1 MTNRT
6 DLLPGSRVHVYGAP
20 GFVRHIC
27 PLTGQVAVDLD
38 GETTWHYWD
47 RSQVT
52 QAVSQ

>member
-1 MTNRT
+1 MAS
-6 DLLPGSRVHVYGAP
+6 DSLLLPGSRVHVYGAT
-20 GFVRHIC
+20 GFVRHTC